1 MPNFIIALSCSGDK
15 LTPFCDFFYFYF
27 VNLIYKLKKNCNVYI
42 YKKHQVVAVM
52 NYHPSV
58 MLFFLN

>member
-15 LTPFCDFFYFYF
+15 LTPFCDFFLLKLV
-27 VNLIYKLKKNCNVYI
+27 VNLIYKRKKNCNVYI

-58 MLFFLN
+58 MLFF

>member
-1 MPNFIIALSCSGDK
+1 MK
-15 LTPFCDFFYFYF
+15 
-27 VNLIYKLKKNCNVYI
+27 KKNCNVCI

-58 MLFFLN
+58 MLFFLIENFIYKEKREKEL